1 VLDAAE
7 KLWLNSGG
15 TGQVVAIDEGGLV
28 TRGIRTVMLAGV
40 LIVVSPGV
48 AAAAV
53 RGAPNH
59 KISHSQSTNWSGY
72 AVAGFGPYG
81 TVSSSWTQPSVDC
94 LTTPTGYSSFWVGLD
109 GDTTGTVEQTGTEA
123 DCSNG
128 SAAYYGWYEMYPKF
142 PVNYSNP
149 VVPGDSMSAS
159 VTYLGSGKF
168 QLVLSDSTRAWSQT
182 VTARLKSAKRGS
194 AEVIAEAPSSS
205 GGVLPLADFQKVG
218 FASATVDGSLLS
230 ASTPGIDPIT
240 MATSSG
246 TIKAQP
252 SAIKSGSFTDTWDHQ

>member
-1 VLDAAE
+1 
-7 KLWLNSGG
+7 
-15 TGQVVAIDEGGLV
+15 
-28 TRGIRTVMLAGV
+28 
-40 LIVVSPGV
+40 
-48 AAAAV
+48 
-53 RGAPNH
+53 
-59 KISHSQSTNWSGY
+59 
-72 AVAGFGPYG
+72 
-81 TVSSSWTQPSVDC
+81 
-94 LTTPTGYSSFWVGLD
+94 
-109 GDTTGTVEQTGTEA
+109 
-123 DCSNG
+123 
-128 SAAYYGWYEMYPKF
+128 
-142 PVNYSNP
+142 
-149 VVPGDSMSAS
+149 MSAS

>member
-1 VLDAAE
+1 
-7 KLWLNSGG
+7 
-15 TGQVVAIDEGGLV
+15 
-28 TRGIRTVMLAGV
+28 
-40 LIVVSPGV
+40 
-48 AAAAV
+48 
-53 RGAPNH
+53 
-59 KISHSQSTNWSGY
+59 
-72 AVAGFGPYG
+72 
-81 TVSSSWTQPSVDC
+81 
-94 LTTPTGYSSFWVGLD
+94 
-109 GDTTGTVEQTGTEA
+109 
-123 DCSNG
+123 
-128 SAAYYGWYEMYPKF
+128 MYPKF